1 MRVADEHDRLVQ
13 SHQGTVVYPAEV
25 QEGRGKGNY
34 GAVLLCSA
42 LLCSGV
48 IVMLVVFNVHGAS
61 STNTK
66 LQQLTDGSQKEMQD
80 TLQLR
85 LEMESMLGHTQ
96 EDPTRTA
103 QQSAT
108 ISQLAAQVSAL
119 QQTNDQLTT
128 QMKSRSC
135 DLCEQTW
142 VFVVAT
148 GRSGSTTVM
157 EMLNEIPGFR
167 IGGENNGAAS
177 HMYELF
183 QTYFDQIAI
192 KCGPG
197 ACTEAW
203 YTPDVKKKDLL
214 CALQQFARALVGR
227 YPDDTK
233 VLGWKEFR
241 WKSKQEMD
249 FMRLLFPCAKFVIN
263 IRKDT
268 VAEANSAFMKDGAT
282 TPAVLDAANKMLT
295 DWAAQQAESTT
306 FELPLEQFSVGRFN
320 KLLGWL
326 DITGCTYTTVLH
338 ANANNGYSS
347 SETDTIPKAITCTSG

>member
-1 MRVADEHDRLVQ
+1 MRVADEHDRLV
-13 SHQGTVVYPAEV
+13 GTVVYPTEV

-42 LLCSGV
+42 LLCSGL
-48 IVMLVVFNVHGAS
+48 IVMLIGFNVHGAS

-66 LQQLTDGSQKEMQD
+66 LQQLTDGSQKEMQN
-80 TLQLR
+80 TQQLR
-85 LEMESMLGHTQ
+85 LDMESMLGHTE
-96 EDPTRTA
+96 EDSTRTA
-103 QQSAT
+103 QQSST

-119 QQTNDQLTT
+119 QQTNDQLTA

-135 DLCEQTW
+135 DLCEQNW

-177 HMYELF
+177 HMYDLF
-183 QTYFDQIAI
+183 QTYIDQIA
-192 KCGPG
+192 KNGG
-197 ACTEAW
+197 AEAW
-203 YTPDVKKKDLL
+203 YTPEVKQKDLL

-233 VLGWKEFR
+233 VLGWKEIR
-241 WKSKQEMD
+241 WKSKQELD

-268 VAEANSAFMKDGAT
+268 AAEANSAFMKNGAT
-282 TPAVLDAANKMLT
+282 TAAALDATNKKFT

-306 FELPLEQFSVGRFN
+306 FEVPLEQFSVGRFN

-326 DITGCTYTTVLH
+326 DITGCTYTSVLH
-338 ANANNGYSS
+338 ANANNGYSHS
-347 SETDTIPKAITCTSG
+347 GDTISKAITCTSG